1 MYIDNEETSY
11 LNGLVT
17 SATLVTRPGDEETEA
32 ECIVEL
38 ILTYADGAQRRITA
52 GSCGCCGGAE
62 WNPIDVGD
70 MQTEHRAPA
79 RAN

>member
-1 MYIDNEETSY
+1 MSIDIEETDY
-11 LNGLVT
+11 LNGLIT
-17 SATLVTRPGDEETEA
+17 HAALITRPGDEQIEA

-38 ILTYADGAQRRITA
+38 VLTYADGAQRRITA

-62 WNPIDVGD
+62 WNPIGVGD